1 MSFAYKKL
9 KPQDQQTTPY
19 VANKLYD
26 IPSSSYEDYG
36 IKVYTGE
43 YIPTDTF
50 PFDAINDN
58 KDVDGN
64 YRRLIFDSI
73 NHLYY
78 HNYTTESSDLLKY
91 PKNTNIF
98 FGTSSYDNYIQS
110 TIASGSF
117 KDAPIRSL
125 PYFTSSF
132 TLYDSGSAI
141 YDESRFFAENN
152 SKLRVISIP
161 QDVYGNGIQP
171 KSFEL
176 SSSQYIIKDDGE
188 GNLWDY
194 ENLNVRYNGD
204 EYNDLTDGYFDS
216 GSRVHVGNVFYSHG
230 IAVITNIDYLCVV
243 ETNPV
248 ARNDYSIFLN
258 TQESKVINILQNDFD
273 DCLTINPSSIQL
285 ITDPTSSFPDVTVS
299 ASGDLVITPNL
310 SGSIPGKYKIDYSI
324 KNNLDIV
331 SNTASVFLTL
341 TQLPLTASVNSLTQS
356 CFGSNN
362 SASLTFSIDQGIPP
376 YSYSFNATD
385 ELTNPTPV
393 TNLYQPLITASLF
406 PTKSLILTITD
417 GVNNTYTHSFDSS
430 FEPISARIFTSEVSY
445 NASSDGKIIISASGE
460 TPISAS
466 LTASFS
472 NSIQL
477 PGTFSNLPQE
487 GYTVYLKDSGNCT
500 SESIATVEKIKYVTA
515 SYAVNNNTKYG
526 ASDGNIQ
533 LILNKEMSGGR
544 LPLTWSWS
552 GNGGTYTT
560 SSIEAFNTP
569 SGSYTLNIFDANSA
583 TYSYDFQVLSPEIL
597 SYTASINYS
606 GSESSSLVIS
616 NLKGGNTP
624 YNITASTPITDYM
637 LTSSGFGNPTIELS
651 GDLTNGGTASIII
664 QGADSGSL
672 ASASILNEGTG
683 TFHTASYSHSYTAS
697 NIIELSSSIDFYS
710 RAWEVSQSLCEN
722 TTSSLG
728 SNAIRRLN
736 FYTYTG
742 SEWVSV
748 RIKSGSETPIQ
759 IDTSGSAT
767 GSYVWNTNDD
777 LLIDV
782 ITGSN
787 DNFYVRREFSGS
799 SDISGAAANVTGN
812 EITNSAIITGSGR
825 LDDFND
831 NLDVSLM
838 FGTSHSLK
846 TLSITASKVNTE
858 VTQSNINFKFVRQIP
873 LNDIRDNFTGS
884 VATLITTGS
893 LGSGS
898 NFIARND
905 EFTDIIFGNTGSYL
919 GPNRELFRET
929 YPYGNIINTV
939 SGSSVEYTNGK
950 IFSGSISASIFGGT
964 NAKYLTQ
971 RTDKA
976 FMMVADIDQISF
988 LDVYSYTSA
997 SFYNDDPLSPRPNLS
1012 PYTHNNHTIYA
1023 GSQAMNDDLFYIM
1036 VIHKDEDAEMS
1047 LPTGINAGELF
1058 TRKLEFVND
1067 VNRIYYL
1074 FTSPEVGPSFINNY
1088 TSSFAI
1094 TVQAYTEGNRYNV
1107 DNEKTASI
1115 TLRRGV
1121 SASLVQS
1128 DSSNGAHPI
1137 RLSTT
1142 ENGTHGGGVSYT
1154 GSNNGISYKGT
1165 AGTNGELSIN
1175 LPADAPD
1182 TLYYYCVNHSNMG
1195 GKVNVFNSSSIIQE
1209 DVDNRTIAIGKYFI
1223 DNVIYG

>member
-9 KPQDQQTTPY
+9 KQQDQQTTPY

-26 IPSSSYEDYG
+26 IPSSSYEDFG

-78 HNYTTESSDLLKY
+78 HNYTTESSDALAY

-125 PYFTSSF
+125 PFFTSSF

-141 YDESRFFAENN
+141 YDESKFFAENN
-152 SKLRVISIP
+152 AKLRVLTIP

-171 KSFEL
+171 KTFEL
-176 SSSQYIIKDDGE
+176 SSSQYLIQDDGE

-194 ENLNVRYNGD
+194 EDLNIKYNGD
-204 EYNDLTDGYFDS
+204 RYNDLTDGYLDT
-216 GSRVHVGNVFYSHG
+216 GSRTHVGNVFYSHG
-230 IAVITNIDYLCVV
+230 IAVITNIDYLCIV

-248 ARNDYSIFLN
+248 ARNDYPIFLN
-258 TQESKVINILQNDFD
+258 TQESKVINILKNDFD
-273 DCLTINPSSIQL
+273 DCLTLNTSSIQL
-285 ITDPTSSFPDVTVS
+285 ITDPTASFPDVTVS
-299 ASGDLVITPNL
+299 ASGDLVITPNI
-310 SGSIPGKYKIDYSI
+310 SGSIPGKYKIDYSV

-341 TQLPLTASVNSLTQS
+341 TQLPLTASINSLTQS

-362 SASLTFSIDQGIPP
+362 SSSLTFSIDQGIPP
-376 YSYSFNATD
+376 YSYSFSATD
-385 ELTNPTPV
+385 ELTGSTPV
-393 TNLYQPLITASLF
+393 TNLYQPLITASLL
-406 PTKSLILTITD
+406 PTKSIILTVTD

-430 FEPISARIFTSEVSY
+430 FEPINAKIFTSEVSY
-445 NASSDGKIIISASGE
+445 NASSDGKIILSASGE
-460 TPISAS
+460 TPITAS
-466 LTASFS
+466 LSASFS
-472 NSIQL
+472 NSVEL
-477 PGTFSNLPQE
+477 PSTFSNLAQGP
-487 GYTVYLKDSGNCT
+487 YTIFLKDAGNCT
-500 SESIATVEKIKYVTA
+500 SESVATVEKIKYVTA
-515 SYAVNNNTKYG
+515 SYTTTNNSSFL
-526 ASDGNIQ
+526 ASDGKIE
-533 LILNKEMSGGR
+533 LLSDKEISGGR
-544 LPLTWSWS
+544 LPLTWSWN
-552 GNGGTYTT
+552 GAGGTYVTN
-560 SSIEAFNTP
+560 SIEAINTP

-583 TYSYDFQVLSPEIL
+583 TYSYNFDVLSPSIL

-606 GSESSSLVIS
+606 GSESSSLIIK
-616 NLKGGNTP
+616 NLQGGIPP
-624 YNITASTPITDYM
+624 YNITASTPITEYM
-637 LTSSGFGNPTIELS
+637 ITASGAGTKTIELS
-651 GDLTNGGTASIII
+651 GDLLNGGSASIVI
-664 QGADSGSL
+664 QGSDSGSL

-683 TFHTASYSHSYTAS
+683 TFHTASYSHSYTSS
-697 NIIELSSSIDFYS
+697 NITETSASIEFYA
-710 RAWEVSQSLCEN
+710 REWEVSQSFCED
-722 TTSSLG
+722 TTG
-728 SNAIRRLN
+728 SNAVRRLN

-782 ITGSN
+782 FTGSK

-799 SDISGAAANVTGN
+799 SDISGTAAAVTGN
-812 EITNSAIITGSGR
+812 EITNSAIITGSAR
-825 LDDFND
+825 LDDFED
-831 NLDVSLM
+831 NLDVSIM

-884 VATLITTGS
+884 IATLITTGS
-893 LGSGS
+893 NGSGS
-898 NFIARND
+898 NFVARND

-929 YPYGNIINTV
+929 YPYGNIINTI
-939 SGSSVEYTNGK
+939 SGSNVEYTNGK

-964 NAKYLTQ
+964 DAKYLTQ

-997 SFYNDDPLSPRPNLS
+997 SFYNDDPLTPRSNLS
-1012 PYTHNNHTIYA
+1012 PYTHNNHIIYA
-1023 GSQAMNDDLFYIM
+1023 GSQAMSNDLFYIM
-1036 VIHKDEDAEMS
+1036 IIHKDEDAEMS

-1074 FTSPEVGPSFINNY
+1074 FTSPVISPAFA
-1088 TSSFAI
+1088 SSSYAV
-1094 TVQAYTEGNRYNV
+1094 TVQSYTGEGNKYDIDGERQP
-1107 DNEKTASI
+1107 TL

-1121 SASLVQS
+1121 ISTLGQS
-1128 DSSNGAHPI
+1128 SGTTSGHPI

-1142 ENGTHGGGVSYT
+1142 ENGTHAGGTEYT
-1154 GSNNGISYKGT
+1154 GSNNGVVYSGT
-1165 AGTNGELSIN
+1165 AGSDGLLTIT
-1175 LPADAPD
+1175 LPHDAPD
-1182 TLYYYCVNHSNMG
+1182 VLYYYCTQHSNMG
-1195 GKVNVFNSSSIIQE
+1195 GQINVFDTGSIQQ
-1209 DVDNRTIAIGKYFI
+1209 DLDNRAIAIGKYFI